1 MVVPCFKEQP
11 ECFMRMPTP
20 PSGQSLLVIGVLNRP
35 ETDPDL
41 NANAPLRRYVKE
53 NTSSSPLP
61 GITLCTLAPTV
72 TLLMID
78 LEYIEGVTPKSEGVG
93 RARRVGCDLAL
104 WLIRQGHIESEW
116 IYSSD
121 ADAQW
126 PSHYLSQS
134 WPSDAA
140 GIALP
145 FQHTVGSEAPLNEA
159 TLVYELWLHHYI
171 LGLEFSASPYAFHT
185 LGSSCGFNAHCYAAV
200 RGMPLRAGAE
210 DFYLL
215 NKLAKMGQIFR
226 PAGPPVLIQARAS
239 DRVPFGTGPAVTRLM
254 ASGEP
259 QLTPFFYHQNNF
271 NALKRVLECFAQ
283 WLDSQEPD
291 IHQDLSRQLPGALA
305 DAATA
310 QLLKLGLPRAI
321 KQARRNSQNAQQ
333 RERQLHTWF
342 DGFRT
347 LKFLN
352 GLRDSTDG
360 HQNFLQVS
368 DNTYQPLT
376 TGALCAQRDAIV
388 SRWGWQL
395 EYGAAEDLTG
405 ATGA

>member
-11 ECFMRMPTP
+11 ECFMRIPTP
-20 PSGQSLLVIGVLNRP
+20 PIGQSLLVIGVLNRP

-41 NANAPLRRYVKE
+41 SANAPLRHYVE
-53 NTSSSPLP
+53 ERADSSPAP
-61 GITLCTLAPTV
+61 GTTLCTLAPAV

-78 LEYIEGVTPKSEGVG
+78 LEQIEGATPKSEGVG

-104 WLIRQGHIESEW
+104 WLMKQGHIESEW

-134 WPSDAA
+134 WPCDAA
-140 GIALP
+140 AISLP
-145 FQHTVGSEAPLNEA
+145 FQHVIDGEAPLDQA

-171 LGLEFSASPYAFHT
+171 LGLELSASPYAFHT
-185 LGSSCGFNAHCYAAV
+185 LGSSCGFNARCYAAV

-215 NKLAKMGQIFR
+215 NKLAKMGQVLR

-259 QLTPFFYHQNNF
+259 QSTPFFYHQNNF
-271 NALKRVLECFAQ
+271 TALKRILECFPR
-283 WLDSQEPD
+283 WLSSQEPN
-291 IHQDLSRQLPGALA
+291 IHQSLSQHLPEALA
-305 DAATA
+305 DAAAA
-310 QLLKLGLPRAI
+310 QLLKLGLPQAI
-321 KQARRNSQNAQQ
+321 KHAQGNSRNAQQ
-333 RERQLHTWF
+333 RVRQLHTWF
-342 DGFRT
+342 DGFKT

-352 GLRDSTDG
+352 SFRDSTGG
-360 HQNFLQVS
+360 HQTLLQVS
-368 DNTYQPLT
+368 DQATQPLT
-376 TGALCAQRDAIV
+376 TTTLRAQRSAIV
-388 SRWGWQL
+388 SQWGWQL
-395 EYGAAEDLTG
+395 KQDEA
-405 ATGA
+405 

>member
-1 MVVPCFKEQP
+1 MVVPCFKEHP
-11 ECFMRMPTP
+11 DCFMRIPTP

-41 NANAPLRRYVKE
+41 NANALLRHYVKE

-61 GITLCTLAPTV
+61 GLTLCPLAPAV

-78 LEYIEGVTPKSEGVG
+78 LEHIEGATPKSEGVG

-104 WLIRQGHIESEW
+104 WLIWQGHIESEW
-116 IYSSD
+116 IYSCD

-145 FQHTVGSEAPLNEA
+145 FQHVGDSEAPLNQA

-171 LGLEFSASPYAFHT
+171 SGLEFSASPYAFHT
-185 LGSSCGFNAHCYAAV
+185 LGSSCGFNARCYAAV

-239 DRVPFGTGPAVTRLM
+239 DRVPFGTGPAVARLM
-254 ASGEP
+254 ASGKP

-271 NALKRVLECFAQ
+271 NALKQVLKCFPQ
-283 WLDSQEPD
+283 WLTRQEPE
-291 IHQDLSRQLPGALA
+291 IHQNLLRLLPEALA

-310 QLLKLGLPRAI
+310 QLLKLGLPKAI
-321 KQARRNSQNAQQ
+321 KHARSNSENVQQ

-342 DGFRT
+342 DGFKT

-352 GLRDSTDG
+352 GLRDSTSG
-360 HQNFLQVS
+360 HQNLLQVS
-368 DNTYQPLT
+368 DNAYQPLT
-376 TGALCAQRDAIV
+376 TEALCAMRDAMV
-388 SRWGWQL
+388 SQWGWQL
-395 EYGAAEDLTG
+395 QQGAA
-405 ATGA
+405 

>member
-1 MVVPCFKEQP
+1 MVVPCFKETP
-11 ECFMRMPTP
+11 EFLTRIPAP
-20 PSGQSLLVIGVLNRP
+20 PSGQTLLVIGVMNRP

-41 NANAPLRRYVKE
+41 SANAPLRHYVE
-53 NTSSSPLP
+53 EHARSSPTP
-61 GITLCTLAPTV
+61 GITLCPLAPAI

-78 LEYIEGVTPKSEGVG
+78 LEHLEGVTPKAEGVG

-104 WLIRQGHIESEW
+104 WLIQQGHIESDW

-126 PSHYLSQS
+126 PAHYLSQS
-134 WPSDAA
+134 WPTDAA
-140 GIALP
+140 AISLP
-145 FQHTVGSEAPLNEA
+145 FQHIVDTETPLNKA
-159 TLVYELWLHHYI
+159 TLIYELWLHHYI

-185 LGSSCGFNAHCYAAV
+185 LGSSCGFNAGCYAAV

-215 NKLAKMGQIFR
+215 NKLAKMGLIFR

-259 QLTPFFYHQNNF
+259 ESMPFFYHQNNF
-271 NALKRVLECFAQ
+271 NALKQVLECFPQ
-283 WLDSQEPD
+283 WLDGQEPD
-291 IHQDLSRQLPGALA
+291 IQRDLSLGLPEAIA

-310 QLLKLGLPRAI
+310 QLLKLGLPKAI
-321 KQARRNSQNAQQ
+321 KHARRNSRDAQQ
-333 RERQLHTWF
+333 CARQLHTWF
-342 DGFRT
+342 DGFKT

-352 GLRDSTDG
+352 GLRESSGD
-360 HQNFLQVS
+360 HQTFLQIS
-368 DNTYQPLT
+368 GNGSNPQTRE
-376 TGALCAQRDAIV
+376 ALYAQRNAMINQ
-388 SRWGWQL
+388 WGWQL
-395 EYGAAEDLTG
+395 TPGEA
-405 ATGA
+405 